1 MDRDLSLILMSKG
14 EEEVPIKE
22 VEEEEKDLK
31 VTITLISNLLLF
43 WE

>member
-31 VTITLISNLLLF
+31 VTITSISNLLLF